1 MNTQYPYGQSQGSS
15 RIQWGSYGFIAGI
28 VLGVMIGWMFSGFV
42 GLVIRFGLALLVLI
56 PILLLYLAY
65 RKFVSPVRRMMTVE
79 YINSQPVPYGSG
91 FGAPGGYG
99 SIETSHVVHRAPA
112 ESHMR

>member
-1 MNTQYPYGQSQGSS
+1 MNTQYPYGQSQGSG
-15 RIQWGSYGFIAGI
+15 RMQWGSYGFIAGI
-28 VLGVMIGWMFSGFV
+28 VLGIMIGWMFSGLV

-65 RKFVSPVRRMMTVE
+65 RKFVSPVRRMMTVDSV
-79 YINSQPVPYGSG
+79 NSQPAPYSG
-91 FGAPGGYG
+91 GYGTPGGYG
-99 SIETSHVVHRAPA
+99 SIETRHVVHRAPA

>member
-1 MNTQYPYGQSQGSS
+1 MNTQYPYGRNQGSG
-15 RIQWGSYGFIAGI
+15 RMQWGGYGFIAGI

-56 PILLLYLAY
+56 PIILLYLAY

-79 YINSQPVPYGSG
+79 YVNSQPVTYSGGYGT
-91 FGAPGGYG
+91 PGGYG
-99 SIETSHVVHRAPA
+99 SIETRHVVHGAPA

>member
-1 MNTQYPYGQSQGSS
+1 MNTQYPYGRNQGSG
-15 RIQWGSYGFIAGI
+15 RMQWGGYGFIAGI

-56 PILLLYLAY
+56 PIILLYLAY

-79 YINSQPVPYGSG
+79 YVNSQPVTYSGGYGT
-91 FGAPGGYG
+91 PGGYS
-99 SIETSHVVHRAPA
+99 SIETRHVVHGAPA

>member
-1 MNTQYPYGQSQGSS
+1 MNTQYPSGQRQGNG
-15 RIQWGSYGFIAGI
+15 RMHWGSYGFIAGI

-56 PILLLYLAY
+56 PIVLLYIAY

-79 YINSQPVPYGSG
+79 YANSQPAPYSG
-91 FGAPGGYG
+91 GYGTPGGYG
-99 SIETSHVVHRAPA
+99 SIETRHVVHGTPA